1 MNDRI
6 QDEELVK
13 ADLRDHDRLKS
24 LRAPWESVWRDV
36 DDRFPSGAAGGFTN
50 ASPGSL
56 RNERNFDPTHITAKN
71 RFAAAG
77 VAITTPEEKDYIRI
91 RFVDDD
97 LMALRSVKL
106 WCEKAS
112 RRMYGMRHAA
122 MTGFG
127 TSANED
133 WSQLGRYGTSP
144 VFVDGKPGRGF
155 IYRTLHLSQVYIDVD
170 YAGIVNRV
178 HRCYKRTAAQLEE
191 EFGLEALT
199 PKMRKA
205 LEQPGKENTEFEILH
220 VVAPNREWDTDKL
233 DWRRMPIA
241 SRYLALDEK
250 SYLRRS
256 GYHSMPIAVSRH
268 MTEAED
274 IYGMSPAINVMPT
287 IKGVNAM
294 KRTTLRAGHKAVDP
308 ALLFNN
314 DNGINRLV
322 SKAGGLNPGMV
333 DDRGMP
339 MVHRMPG
346 GEQGL
351 PYAMEMIGG
360 EQQII
365 KTEFLEEFYKILTD
379 PNSRMTTTEVLEV
392 MSKQGILV
400 RPFASQYQ
408 TEKQYPM
415 SQRELDLAIRHGQL
429 DPFPAEVLEAGAWP
443 IMEYENMLAKMARAE
458 STSTT
463 LRYVQALPVLT
474 EFDPRV
480 RHRVNADAIAVGM
493 ADEMGVKP
501 SYMRSDEEVAA
512 LVAKDQQQQAQAAQ
526 LAQLEQASGATL
538 NLAKANQ
545 LTEAA

>member
-1 MNDRI
+1 MDDRI
-6 QDEELVK
+6 QDEDLVK
-13 ADLRDHDRLKS
+13 ADLRDHERLKS
-24 LRAPWESVWRDV
+24 LRAPWESVWREV
-36 DDRFPSGAAGGFTN
+36 DDRFPSGAAGGFSHG
-50 ASPGSL
+50 SPGSL
-56 RNERNFDPTHITAKN
+56 RNERNYDPTHITANK

-97 LMALRSVKL
+97 LMAQRGVKV
-106 WCEKAS
+106 WCERAS

-122 MTGFG
+122 RTGFG

-133 WSQLGRYGTSP
+133 WKQLGRYGTSP

-155 IYRTLHLSQVYIDVD
+155 SYRTLHLAQVYIDVD

-178 HRCYKRTAAQLEE
+178 HRCYKRTVAQIAE
-191 EFGLEALT
+191 EFGRDALT

-205 LEQPGKENTEFEILH
+205 LETPGNEHTEFEILH
-220 VVAPNREWDTDKL
+220 IVAPNTEWDTEKL

-241 SRYLALDEK
+241 SRYLVADEK
-250 SYLRRS
+250 IYLRRS
-256 GYHSMPIAVSRH
+256 GFHSMPIAVSRH
-268 MTEAED
+268 LTEAED
-274 IYGMSPAINVMPT
+274 IYGTSPAIDVMPT

-314 DNGINRLV
+314 DNGINRLI
-322 SKAGGLNPGMV
+322 SRAGGMNPGMV
-333 DDRGMP
+333 DDMGRA
-339 MVHRMPG
+339 MVQRMPG
-346 GEQGL
+346 GENGI
-351 PYAMEMIGG
+351 PYAMELI
-360 EQQII
+360 EQEREVIR
-365 KTEFLEEFYKILTD
+365 TEFLEEFYKILTD

-408 TEKQYPM
+408 TEKQFPV

-429 DPFPAEVLEAGAWP
+429 EPFPPEVLEAGAWP
-443 IMEYENMLAKMARAE
+443 IVEYENMLAKMARAE
-458 STSTT
+458 STAST
-463 LRYVQALPVLT
+463 LRYVQALPVLA

-480 RHRVNADAIAVGM
+480 RHRVDADAIAVGM

-501 SYMRSDEEVAA
+501 SYLRSDED
-512 LVAKDQQQQAQAAQ
+512 VAKLLAAEQEQQAGAMQ
-526 LAQLEQASGATL
+526 LQQLSEASGATL

-545 LTEAA
+545 ITEAA